1 MKLVVISNEKTM
13 HSVCESI
20 NKNYPELLKKREV
33 PVNDNEDPVTSNPRV
48 ALMVQPTSKTDTKPK
63 SVSEPT
69 SSTLQLCT
77 ALVGHI
83 LDDVFFITDK
93 DDFSVPSE
101 RLQCKPGNMI
111 RPEAPESQVFQ
122 QGRPGHRHSQHR
134 DIGYVHSGLVPLPD
148 HSKSDGYSTSCT
160 VHNVSIIFES
170 IDIYRYFR

>member
-48 ALMVQPTSKTDTKPK
+48 ALMVQPTPKTDTKPK

-83 LDDVFFITDK
+83 LDDVFFITENDG
-93 DDFSVPSE
+93 FSVPAE
-101 RLQCKPGNMI
+101 RLELVRLDNEI
-111 RPEAPESQVFQ
+111 RPGARTEVF
-122 QGRPGHRHSQHR
+122 GLNLPGQSQHR
-134 DIGYVHSGLVPLPD
+134 IVGYVHSALVPLPD
-148 HSKSDGYSTSCT
+148 HSKSDGYRTPYT
-160 VHNVSIIFES
+160 VLNDVSILVDKTLFKH
-170 IDIYRYFR
+170 